1 MTYPR
6 NDDHFLIF
14 SGSPGDLW
22 QFVQKSTHKAAVVV
36 GRPRGPLFTAARHC
50 GTAHNYFPP
59 PVSPKKKERRKNYTT
74 KNNNTIKN
82 SQRSAAAA
90 AQERQKI
97 RNKSIICVRYYY
109 AWKWGRLLLLSG
121 WQKNNW
127 QPQRN
132 AHTHTHT
139 RWKMEFSGC
148 FIFMSNTGGANITK
162 VSVQSGFFLFF
173 HFVKILVCAFLLSLF
188 TFFSFFFFRNLVSC
202 FPGWVYYILYY
213 THWAFMS
220 SSSLDR

>member
-97 RNKSIICVRYYY
+97 RNKSIILHGNEDVCYYY
-109 AWKWGRLLLLSG
+109 QVDKKTIDSHREM
-121 WQKNNW
+121 
-127 QPQRN
+127 
-132 AHTHTHT
+132 HTHTHT
-139 RWKMEFSGC
+139 Q
-148 FIFMSNTGGANITK
+148 GGKWSSPGALYSCPILEGPTLQRFLSSQ
-162 VSVQSGFFLFF
+162 VS
-173 HFVKILVCAFLLSLF
+173 
-188 TFFSFFFFRNLVSC
+188 FFSF
-202 FPGWVYYILYY
+202 I
-213 THWAFMS
+213 S
-220 SSSLDR
+220 SKF

>member
-14 SGSPGDLW
+14 FGSPGDSW

-50 GTAHNYFPP
+50 GTARNYFPP
-59 PVSPKKKERRKNYTT
+59 PVSPKKKRKNYTT

-82 SQRSAAAA
+82 SQRSAAA

-132 AHTHTHT
+132 AHTH
-139 RWKMEFSGC
+139 RQ
-148 FIFMSNTGGANITK
+148 GGKWSSPGALYSCPILEGGNITK